1 MIIEE
6 LISVVDII
14 VSKQEHIRRTGKA
27 LASKRAT
34 VKRLKTQNMT
44 IKEISERMEAPVD
57 TVKEWL
63 YPR

>member
-27 LASKRAT
+27 LKAKRDA
-34 VKRLKTQNMT
+34 VKRLQSQNMT
-44 IKEISERMEAPVD
+44 IKQIAEQLGAPRY
-57 TVKEWL
+57 TVEKWL
-63 YPR
+63 YAG